1 MNHSSSVEYAMLSR
15 NGAHF
20 ERLDSKSDSLLLGVN
35 KTHDLWELEIKKKQY
50 LLGGKFRVST
60 YFEPLLFDSIG
71 VVDYF
76 IVILHIRDPVAAF
89 FQLTGCNSLNEVH
102 FVGGFHQGWVKLGG
116 DAGES
121 LCEWQ
126 QNFKTQD

>member
-1 MNHSSSVEYAMLSR
+1 MGPILRGSIKSLI
-15 NGAHF
+15 HF
-20 ERLDSKSDSLLLGVN
+20 LLGVN
-35 KTHDLWELEIKKKQY
+35 KTDDLWELERKRQY
-50 LLGGKFRVST
+50 LLGGKFWVST
-60 YFEPLLFDSIG
+60 YSEPLLFDSIG

-76 IVILHIRDPVAAF
+76 IVILHIWDPVAAF
-89 FQLTGCNSLNEVH
+89 LQLTGRNSLNEVH

-126 QNFKTQD
+126 QNF